1 MFPSPTGVNYY
12 ESQKITLYDILMM
25 CGFPS
30 PTGVNYYELF
40 FSIALVGTAYGFP
53 SPTGVNY
60 YEYIENHS
68 LESQERVSVPN
79 RG

>member
-30 PTGVNYYELF
+30 PTGVNYYELKTIKQF
-40 FSIALVGTAYGFP
+40 NELVK
-53 SPTGVNY
+53 V
-60 YEYIENHS
+60 
-68 LESQERVSVPN
+68 L
-79 RG
+79 